1 MEEAVKNGKIRRLKV
16 LVCLLF
22 AAVILV
28 SAPVQ
33 AESLRIAYTS
43 IGIIYEGLWVAQAAR
58 IFDKYNIQAELL
70 YIGGG
75 PPSTQALIAGD
86 VQISFTAAGAVVAA
100 NLAGSDVVLI
110 GATVDTL
117 PFEIWSIPSIKNPE
131 GLRGT
136 KMGVSRI
143 GATTDFVAHYVLK
156 KWGLKPGQ
164 DITIIQAG
172 AGPEVFT
179 ALKAGAVQSGVMS
192 AGPYTVQA
200 EKDGFTRLIDVS
212 TTGVAYAFG
221 PFAARR
227 SFVREHQDL
236 VGRFMKA
243 YVEGIHR
250 FKTDKRLALATL
262 EKYARIKTS
271 PATEQIY
278 EAYAKRYFK
287 RAPEV
292 TSEALQT
299 ILEELSAS
307 RPLPPGTTPERF
319 ADNSFVRAL
328 IENGFVDSLYSGR

>member
-1 MEEAVKNGKIRRLKV
+1 VKHRKLPRLNTAAC
-16 LVCLLF
+16 LV
-22 AAVILV
+22 AAVAFLNG
-28 SAPVQ
+28 PVQ
-33 AESLRIAYTS
+33 AEPLRIAYTS
-43 IGIIYEGLWVAQAAR
+43 IGMIYEPLWVTQAVGL
-58 IFDKYNIQAELL
+58 FNKYNIQAELL

-100 NLAGSDVVLI
+100 SLGGSDVILI
-110 GATVDTL
+110 GASVDTL
-117 PFEIWSIPSIKNPE
+117 PFEIWAVPTIRAPE
-131 GLRGT
+131 QLKGT

-156 KWGLKPGQ
+156 KLGLKSGQ

-192 AGPYTVQA
+192 TGPYTVQA
-200 EKDGFTRLIDVS
+200 QKDGFVRLADVS
-212 TTGVAYAFG
+212 TMGVAYPFG

-236 VGRFMKA
+236 VARFMKA
-243 YVEGIHR
+243 YIEGIHR
-250 FKTDKRLALATL
+250 FKTDKQLALATL
-262 EKYARIKTS
+262 EKYTRIKTS
-271 PATEQIY
+271 PATEQVY
-278 EAYAKRYFK
+278 ETYAQRYFK

-292 TSEALQT
+292 TNEALQT

-307 RPLPPGTTPERF
+307 RSIPPGITPQRF

-328 IENGFVDSLYSGR
+328 IESGFVDSLYSNR

>member
-1 MEEAVKNGKIRRLKV
+1 MKHRKFLRLNTAACLVLAVAV
-16 LVCLLF
+16 LLSKP
-22 AAVILV
+22 AGAQ
-28 SAPVQ
+28 P
-33 AESLRIAYTS
+33 LRIAYTS
-43 IGIIYEGLWVAQAAR
+43 IGIIYEGLWIAQAAGL
-58 IFDKYNIQAELL
+58 FNKHNIQAELL

-100 NLAGSDVVLI
+100 NLAGSDVILL

-117 PFEIWSIPSIKNPE
+117 PFEIWSIPTIKTPE
-131 GLRGT
+131 QLKGT

-156 KWGLKPGQ
+156 KWGLKSGQ

-192 AGPYTVQA
+192 TGPYTVQA
-200 EKDGFTRLIDVS
+200 EKDGFFRLADVS
-212 TTGVAYAFG
+212 TMGIPYAFG

-227 SFVREHQDL
+227 SWVREHQDL

-243 YVEGIHR
+243 YIEGIYR

-262 EKYARIKTS
+262 EKYARIKTT

-292 TSEALQT
+292 TNEALQT
-299 ILEELSAS
+299 SLDELSAS
-307 RPLPPGTTPERF
+307 RPLPPGTTPQRF

-328 IENGFVDSLYSGR
+328 VESGFVDSLYSVR